1 MFLMHV
7 ILAKSPRQIGMG
19 IVNVFID
26 KLKFLVIITFVFFSV
41 GDFYS
46 SLSYQRNSSISL
58 TILREYK

>member
-1 MFLMHV
+1 
-7 ILAKSPRQIGMG
+7 MG